1 MTTALVSGG
10 AGFIGSFLCEALIA
24 SGQRVVAVDNFVTG
38 SRRNLAAVLDHPRFH
53 LLEHDLTAPL
63 PPLGEV
69 SAVYHLASPASPVDY
84 RALAIETLMVNATGS
99 QHLLELARRH
109 GARFLLASTSE
120 VYGDPLVHPQVEAY
134 WGNVNPV
141 GDRSCYD
148 EAKRFA
154 EALTMSHW
162 RRYGT
167 DVRIVRIFNTYGPRM
182 RLDDGR
188 VVPNFLNQALQGQP
202 LTIYGDGQQTRS
214 FCYVTDLVAGLMAA
228 MTLPGTTG
236 EVFNLG
242 NPEETTIRRFA
253 EAVCALMS
261 IPLQVEPRPLPPD
274 DPSRRCPDI
283 RKARTR
289 LGWEPQVPLD
299 VGLQLTSDY
308 FRDGEGAANPCSNE

>member
-1 MTTALVSGG
+1 MTAVLVSGG

-24 SGQRVVAVDNFVTG
+24 RGQTVIAVDNFATG
-38 SRRNLAAVLDHPRFH
+38 TRRNLAALLDQPRFQ
-53 LLEHDLTAPL
+53 LLEHDLSDPL
-63 PPLGEV
+63 PTIADV
-69 SAVYHLASPASPVDY
+69 SAIYHLASPASPVDY
-84 RALAIETLMVNATGS
+84 RELSIETLMVNAAGS
-99 QHLLELARRH
+99 QHLLELARRC

-141 GDRSCYD
+141 GDRACYD

-182 RLDDGR
+182 RLNDGR
-188 VVPNFLNQALQGQP
+188 VVPNFLNQALQGVP

-228 MTLPGTTG
+228 MTTPGTTG

-242 NPEETTIRRFA
+242 NPQETTIRHFA
-253 EAVCALMS
+253 EAVCALMG
-261 IPLQVEPRPLPPD
+261 IQLQVEPRPLPPD

-283 RKARTR
+283 RKAKAR
-289 LGWEPQVPLD
+289 LGWEPQVTLEA
-299 VGLQLTSDY
+299 GLKLTGDY
-308 FRDGEGAANPCSNE
+308 FRHLQGD

>member
-1 MTTALVSGG
+1 MTAVLVSGG

-24 SGQRVVAVDNFVTG
+24 RGQTVIAVDNFATG
-38 SRRNLAAVLDHPRFH
+38 SRRNLAALLDHPRFQ
-53 LLEHDLTAPL
+53 LLEHDLSDPL
-63 PPLGEV
+63 PAIADV
-69 SAVYHLASPASPVDY
+69 SAIYHLASPASPVDY
-84 RALAIETLMVNATGS
+84 RELSIETLMVNAAGS
-99 QHLLELARRH
+99 QHLLELARRC

-141 GDRSCYD
+141 GDRACYD

-182 RLDDGR
+182 RLNDGR
-188 VVPNFLNQALQGQP
+188 VVPNFLNQALQRVP

-228 MTLPGTTG
+228 MTTPGTTG

-242 NPEETTIRRFA
+242 NPQETTIRHFA
-253 EAVCALMS
+253 EAVCALMG
-261 IPLQVEPRPLPPD
+261 IHLQVEPRPLPPD

-283 RKARTR
+283 RKAKAR
-289 LGWEPQVPLD
+289 LGWEPQVTLEA
-299 VGLQLTSDY
+299 GLKLTSDY
-308 FRDGEGAANPCSNE
+308 FRRLQGG